1 MSIFE
6 TDSRLPFTGGI
17 LAILSALIGAAAAA
31 VGIYLAPLSGLTFVL
46 LVLALGFLGVVLWLS
61 WQLYGYLN
69 SSYAVDRNAFVIRWG
84 VTREII
90 PMGDVQRV
98 IAASEIA
105 QGLRLRRIPLAGW
118 WRGTGAHPA
127 LGTVSYYATDAP
139 DKQIVVVTADRN
151 FVVTPYDAEAFL
163 DAFKARF
170 EMQPTQPVVYSR
182 VTPNFLEWAFWSDK
196 IAQFLIL
203 AAFAL
208 NLGAFG
214 IGLFRFP
221 DVSGQVPLHFDARG
235 MADRLVPRTQLF
247 TPAYVGLALLI
258 ISVALGFALYGRK
271 ERLLAYLV
279 WGGSMAI
286 QALFAV
292 AIITVGFS
300 S

>member
-17 LAILSALIGAAAAA
+17 LAILSAVAIAVAAGIG
-31 VGIYLAPLSGLTFVL
+31 IFLLPLSGLTFFFL
-46 LVLALGFLGVVLWLS
+46 LAALAALITATWLA

-69 SSYAVDRNAFVIRWG
+69 SSYAIDRNAFVIRWG

-98 IAASEIA
+98 IAAGEIA
-105 QGLRLRRIPLAGW
+105 DGLKLRRVPLAGW
-118 WRGTGAHPA
+118 WRGYGTHPA
-127 LGTVSYYATDAP
+127 LGQVVYYATDAP
-139 DKQIVVVTADRN
+139 ANQIVVITADRN
-151 FVVTPYDAEAFL
+151 FVVTPYDTEAFL

-182 VTPNFLEWAFWSDK
+182 VTPNLMEWQFWSDR
-196 IAQFLIL
+196 AAHFLIL

-235 MADRLVPRTQLF
+235 IADRLVPRTQLF
-247 TPAYVGLALLI
+247 TPAYIALALLI
-258 ISVALGFALYGRK
+258 VSIGLGFAFYWRK
-271 ERLLAYLV
+271 ERLLAYLL

-300 S
+300 N